1 LVGVHLAPKEL
12 VMRLKYDNEVM
23 LRKAEGLRRLSQAYS
38 DALKNGTTRKV
49 VSIPKKKAA

>member
-1 LVGVHLAPKEL
+1 
-12 VMRLKYDNEVM
+12 MRLKYDNEVM